1 MMTANTNKSALLPTP
16 GAAQRY
22 PADSAGLVAATG
34 CALALPA
41 FLYSTRRHLAGASGG
56 GGTFSA
62 VLNAYLCLV
71 CNMQH
76 T

>member
-1 MMTANTNKSALLPTP
+1 MT

-41 FLYSTRRHLAGASGG
+41 FLYSARRHLAGASGG

-71 CNMQH
+71 CNIRDLDARL
-76 T
+76 